1 MNVRTLLIPIIFLP
15 LLSGCATFG
24 LFGGKVKPIEVKTV
38 AVERTPLNLREPA
51 PLRPKPL
58 EWVVITPENVEE
70 VWAKLRSNNSNV
82 VIIGL
87 TDDGYENL
95 SITMAEIRNHL
106 LMQSNIIKKYK
117 EYYEPKEDNN
127 AQRDK

>member
-1 MNVRTLLIPIIFLP
+1 MRLIVNVRTLLILSIFLP

-24 LFGGKVKPIEVKTV
+24 LFGKKVEPIEVKTV

-58 EWVVITPENVEE
+58 EWVVITPENAEE
-70 VWAKLRSNNSNV
+70 VWKKLRENNTNL

-95 SITMAEIRNHL
+95 SITMAEIRNHIHY
-106 LMQSNIIKKYK
+106 QNSIIQKYK
-117 EYYEPKEDNN
+117 EYYEPKKD
-127 AQRDK
+127 Q

>member
-1 MNVRTLLIPIIFLP
+1 MFLP

>member
-1 MNVRTLLIPIIFLP
+1 VNVRTLLIPIIFLP